1 MKISKRTLI
10 MALSMVLAL
19 SVSAF
24 GTVAYMTDRS
34 SVTNVFTI
42 GGIDIEMDETKVDE
56 DGNPIDPDTDLDD
69 DGKPE
74 VDLDGDGDPD
84 IEIEVEEDGDIV
96 IDPTPDEPNDPENDI
111 VIDPDNIPEDGPV
124 TDKDGD
130 GNPEVDL
137 DGDGDPDIEIE
148 IKDDEIIITPIDP
161 ETGDPKD
168 PIVVDPTPDEPGRTT
183 ENEYKMVPGKVYTKD
198 PTVTVK
204 AGSEACYVRN
214 RVRINMLD
222 ELDAIVD
229 KHSDTYE
236 EIYGPGAAA
245 SGEVLLA
252 QFILE
257 IDTANWQY
265 IGCEEVI
272 DDNGEAWMEY
282 EFWHKLPG
290 AADSVKVN
298 AEAADVVVPPLF
310 EEVTVP
316 VFFDNDD
323 LESLQDA
330 ANDNSFKID
339 VQGDAI
345 QTESFD
351 NDVEAWEAFDN
362 QVFGK
367 ETGGTV

>member
-1 MKISKRTLI
+1 MKISKRSLI

-84 IEIEVEEDGDIV
+84 IEIEVKEDGDIV
-96 IDPTPDEPNDPENDI
+96 IDPTPDNPNDPEKDI
-111 VIDPDNIPEDGPV
+111 VIDPDNPDPTLPDVDNDGKPEIDIDGDGTPDVEVEVDPEDG
-124 TDKDGD
+124 D
-130 GNPEVDL
+130 
-137 DGDGDPDIEIE
+137 
-148 IKDDEIIITPIDP
+148 IIITPIDP
-161 ETGDPKD
+161 ETGLPTDD
-168 PIVVDPTPDEPGRTT
+168 PIEVDPTPDEPGRTT
-183 ENEYKMVPGKVYTKD
+183 ENKYKMVPGKVYTKD

-222 ELDAIVD
+222 ELDAIVQ
-229 KHSDTYE
+229 K
-236 EIYGPGAAA
+236 YGSEMYPIGDDEALKQV
-245 SGEVLLA
+245 VLV
-252 QFILE
+252 QFIPE
-257 IDTANWQY
+257 IDNANWQY

>member
-1 MKISKRTLI
+1 MKISKRSLI

-42 GGIDIEMDETKVDE
+42 GGIDIEMDETKTDE

-69 DGKPE
+69 DGNPE

-96 IDPTPDEPNDPENDI
+96 IDPTPDNPNDPENDI
-111 VIDPDNIPEDGPV
+111 VVDPDNIPEDGPV
-124 TDKDGD
+124 TDLDGD

-168 PIVVDPTPDEPGRTT
+168 PIVVDPTPDEPGRTSDG
-183 ENEYKMVPGKVYTKD
+183 NEYKMVPGKVYTKD

-204 AGSEACYVRN
+204 KGSEECYVRN

-222 ELDAIVD
+222 ELDAIVQ
-229 KHSDTYE
+229 K
-236 EIYGPGAAA
+236 YGSEMYPIDND
-245 SGEVLLA
+245 EVLKQVMLA
-252 QFILE
+252 QFIPE

-282 EFWHKLPG
+282 EFWYKLSG
-290 AADSVKVN
+290 ANDSVKVN
-298 AEAADVVVPPLF
+298 AEAADVKVPPLF

-316 VFFDNDD
+316 TFFDNDD
-323 LESLQDA
+323 LKAVEG
-330 ANDNSFKID
+330 FKID

-345 QTESFD
+345 QTESFA
-351 NDVEAWEAFDN
+351 NDVEAWAAFDD